1 MALYAIDDLDDAWVA
16 TREFL
21 TPLSARRLLALA
33 VIVFFVG
40 GSGSGFPGSASG
52 TGVPAETDAGVTPSL
67 DALWTVVAE
76 NALVIGLVGA
86 AALLVVL
93 AFAFVGA
100 LMEFVLVESLRTD
113 EVRLRDY
120 SRAFLGE
127 GLRLFGFRIA
137 ITAVGLIPALA
148 LVGFGLATAGTGAL
162 TELGGVAL
170 VALALLSVPAFV
182 LLALVDAA
190 TTAFV
195 VPVMLVRET
204 GVLGAWRA
212 FWPTLAGQWP
222 QYLAYGLVAL
232 LLNVAVGFLFALLL
246 GIVAL
251 FFLVPFA
258 IIAAST
264 TLIVSEPIV
273 AAVAVVL
280 GSLFVLFLGIVVL
293 LVQVPVLTYLR
304 YYALFVLGDT
314 DGGLDPIPEVRRTV
328 REPNERDDAPEPL

>member
-40 GSGSGFPGSASG
+40 GSGSGFSGSG
-52 TGVPAETDAGVTPSL
+52 TGVPAETDAGATASL
-67 DALWTVVAE
+67 DALWTFVAE

-93 AFAFVGA
+93 AFTFVGA

-113 EVRLRDY
+113 EVRFWGY

-127 GLRLFGFRIA
+127 GLRLFAFRIA
-137 ITAVGLIPALA
+137 ITAVGLVPALA
-148 LVGFGLATAGTGAL
+148 LVGFGLATVGTGTL
-162 TELGGVAL
+162 TELGGVVL

-204 GVLGAWRA
+204 GVLGAWRV

-232 LLNVAVGFLFALLL
+232 VLNVAVGFVFVLLL

-273 AAVAVVL
+273 AAVAVVF
-280 GSLFVLFLGIVVL
+280 GSLFVLFLGAVAL
-293 LVQVPVLTYLR
+293 LVQVPIRTYLR

-314 DGGLDPIPEVRRTV
+314 DGRLDPIPEVRRTV
-328 REPNERDDAPEPL
+328 REPDERADGPEPI